1 MKPERVQT
9 DDTSPAVKAPRQ
21 LLSHRLEFDTF
32 GDAARFL
39 GQLGDLAD
47 STQDIEVEWRNGVV
61 TVRVASDGGLLT
73 SRETAFMER
82 VRGIA

>member
-9 DDTSPAVKAPRQ
+9 EKPGPRQ

-32 GDAARFL
+32 SEAASFI
-39 GQLGDLAD
+39 GQLGELAD
-47 STQDIEVEWRNGVV
+47 HTQCLEVELRGGEV
-61 TVRVASDGGLLT
+61 TVRVGSAVSELT

-82 VRGIA
+82 LRGIV